1 MYFLKIVSH
10 IMKLFIAYFQ
20 LTVCLPF
27 IPPGGNQYYIHYLE
41 ISGHQYL
48 IIVIVLPSET

>member
-1 MYFLKIVSH
+1 
-10 IMKLFIAYFQ
+10 MKLFMAYLQ

-27 IPPGGNQYYIHYLE
+27 ISPGGNQYYIHYLV

-48 IIVIVLPSET
+48 IIVTVLPSEA